1 MQTKINLLIS
11 ILVLLAALTACQ
23 TTKVEP
29 ISGDTI
35 GILLMHGGLPGT
47 PYYSRGLGSKLRSA
61 GIVVRM
67 PLMPWGKGRA
77 IDKGYEESMVEI
89 DTYVADLKKAGAKR
103 IFVAGHSFGA
113 NVALG
118 YAARREGLSGVILL
132 AHGHTPESL
141 FSARFFGH
149 VVTKAQAMID
159 AGNGESSA
167 RFTSSYGNFYGTAND
182 ILSWFDPYGP
192 AATRFNAHRVKPNT
206 PVLCIE
212 GKYAEF
218 EHCINQDIFSS
229 LPGNPYSRY
238 ALVNANH
245 LDTPLAS
252 FNEII
257 DWLRKL

>member
-1 MQTKINLLIS
+1 MQTKYNLLIS
-11 ILVLLAALTACQ
+11 ILGVLVLLTACQ

-61 GIVVRM
+61 GIVVRT

-77 IDKGYEESMVEI
+77 IDKSYEESMAEI
-89 DTYVADLKKAGAKR
+89 DTHVADLKKAGAKR
-103 IFVAGHSFGA
+103 IVIAGHSFGA

-118 YAARREGLSGVILL
+118 YAARREGLSGAILL
-132 AHGHTPESL
+132 AHGHTPESS

-167 RFTSSYGNFYGTAND
+167 RFTTSYGNFYGTAND
-182 ILSWFDPYGP
+182 ILSWFDPGGP
-192 AATRFNAHRVKPNT
+192 ATTRFNARNVKPNT

-212 GKYAEF
+212 GKYAKF
-218 EHCINQDIFSS
+218 EHCLSHNITWLVPD
-229 LPGNPYSRY
+229 NPYNHY

-245 LDTPLAS
+245 LDTPQAS